1 MLKMKN
7 IKQLSDSEIRNIIF
21 KSYLKKVKGEKLTT
35 KDKANIEAWETMGK
49 IQRKQEY
56 LKE

>member
-1 MLKMKN
+1 
-7 IKQLSDSEIRNIIF
+7 
-21 KSYLKKVKGEKLTT
+21 LTT

-56 LKE
+56 LKEWKQI